1 MNLPNSLKIP
11 SFLQTFQFF
20 KDPTG
25 FLDKLAQKYPDIF
38 SGTFFGGQPSVFIHH
53 PQAIEELFSN
63 EKQKFNVCGNKSVQ
77 ALIGK
82 YAINTL
88 VAEEH
93 RRQRKLLMP
102 PFHGERMRTY
112 GEMIGNLTKEV
123 MSRQPLNETFSAHA
137 MMKEISLEVML
148 KVVFGLYSGKR
159 YERLKHLLPLML
171 KLLASPLVFFPFL
184 QQDLGAW
191 SPWGKFVRV
200 RQEIEDLLYAEFAE
214 RRAETDAKR
223 TDILSLLMEAKD
235 EDGQS
240 MTDEELRDELITML
254 MGGHETTVSG
264 MTWSLYWT
272 HQKPEIAEKLRQ
284 ELKSLGNHPE
294 PMTIFKLPYL
304 TAVCNE
310 SLRYYHPGLVIF
322 PREVK
327 ETVEILGH
335 SLEPDTKV
343 IACTYLLHHREDI
356 YPQHKEF
363 RPERFLEKK
372 YSTYEFLPFGNG
384 LRRCVGEALAI
395 FEMKIVFATIMSNY
409 KLSLE
414 ECEPVRAK
422 FHGFTLGP
430 ATEVKM
436 ILKERYKLPVKS
448 LQKKAVFISE

>member
-1 MNLPNSLKIP
+1 MSLPNTLKIP
-11 SFLQTFQFF
+11 SLLQTFQFF
-20 KDPTG
+20 KNPTG
-25 FLDKLAQKYPDIF
+25 FLDKWGQKYPDIF
-38 SGTFFGGQPSVFIHH
+38 SGTFFAGQPSVFIHN
-53 PQAIEELFSN
+53 PQAIEELFCN
-63 EKQKFNVCGNKSVQ
+63 EKQKFNVCENKSVQ

-88 VAEEH
+88 VGEEH

-112 GEMIGNLTKEV
+112 GEMIRNLTLEV
-123 MSRQPLNETFSAHA
+123 MDRKTLNKTFSAHE

-148 KVVFGLYSGKR
+148 KVVFGFYSGER
-159 YERLKHLLPLML
+159 YKKLKHLLPLML
-171 KLLASPLVFFPFL
+171 KFLASPLIFFPFL

-214 RRAETDAKR
+214 RRAETATKR
-223 TDILSLLMEAKD
+223 TDILSLLIEAKD

-240 MTDEELRDELITML
+240 MTDEELRDELITLL

-264 MTWSLYWT
+264 MTWSLYWG
-272 HQKPEIAEKLRQ
+272 HHKPEVAEKLCQ
-284 ELKSLGNHPE
+284 ELSDLSDNPE

-304 TAVCNE
+304 TAICNE
-310 SLRYYHPGLVIF
+310 SLRYYHPGLVTF

-327 ETVEILGH
+327 QPVEILGH
-335 SLEPDTKV
+335 SLEPGTRV
-343 IACTYLLHHREDI
+343 IACTYLLHHREDL
-356 YPQHKEF
+356 YPQNKEF
-363 RPERFLEKK
+363 RPERFLGKK

-395 FEMKIVFATIMSNY
+395 FEMKIVLATIMSNY

-414 ECEPVRAK
+414 ERKPVGAK

-430 ATEVKM
+430 TSEVKM
-436 ILKERYKLPVKS
+436 MLKERYKPSVKS
-448 LQKKAVFISE
+448 LQATTVS

>member
-1 MNLPNSLKIP
+1 MNLPNSLKTP
-11 SFLQTFQFF
+11 SLLQTFQFF

-25 FLDKLAQKYPDIF
+25 FLDKLAQQYPDIF

-53 PQAIEELFSN
+53 PQAIEELFCN
-63 EKQKFNVCGNKSVQ
+63 EKQKFGLVENKSVQ

-88 VAEEH
+88 VGEEH
-93 RRQRKLLMP
+93 KRQRKFLMP
-102 PFHGERMRTY
+102 PFHGERMRNY
-112 GEMIGNLTKEV
+112 GEMICNLTKEV
-123 MSRQPLNETFSAHA
+123 MSRQALNETFSAHA

-171 KLLASPLVFFPFL
+171 KLLVSPLVFFPFL
-184 QQDLGAW
+184 QKDFGAW

-214 RRAETDAKR
+214 RRAEKDAER

-264 MTWSLYWT
+264 LTWNLYWT

-284 ELKSLGNHPE
+284 ELNSLGDNPE

-322 PREVK
+322 PRVVK
-327 ETVEILGH
+327 QPVELLGY
-335 SLEPDTKV
+335 SLEPGTRV

-356 YPQHKEF
+356 YPQNQEF
-363 RPERFLEKK
+363 RPERFLERK
-372 YSTYEFLPFGNG
+372 YSIYEFLPFGNG

-395 FEMKIVFATIMSNY
+395 FQMKLVLATIISNY

-414 ECEPVRAK
+414 EREPVGAK

-436 ILKERYKLPVKS
+436 MLKERCKSPVKS
-448 LQKKAVFISE
+448 LQNRAFISK